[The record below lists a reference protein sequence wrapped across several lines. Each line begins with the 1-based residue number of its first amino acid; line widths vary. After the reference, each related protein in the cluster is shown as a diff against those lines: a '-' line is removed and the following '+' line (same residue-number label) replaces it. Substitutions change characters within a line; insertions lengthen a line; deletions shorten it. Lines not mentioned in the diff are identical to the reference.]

1 MDGYL
6 ETGEI
11 VSCHG
16 IRGEVKV
23 YPWADSPDFLL
34 RFRELKIGEALYSVE
49 RSRVQGTCVLLKLRG
64 IDSIEAASP
73 LIHKT
78 VYFAK
83 AGVKPDKGYFIAD
96 LIGLRVFSE
105 EKEIGRIE
113 DVLQYPGNDVLLV
126 RGEKE
131 YLVPFVP
138 AFVHKVDL
146 EQGRADISL
155 LEGMASDEN

>member
-23 YPWADSPDFLL
+23 YPWADSPEFLL
-34 RFRELKIGEALYSVE
+34 RFREFKIGENLYSVE

-78 VYFAK
+78 VSFAK

-105 EKEIGRIE
+105 EKEIGRIKE
-113 DVLQYPGNDVLLV
+113 VLQYPGNDVLLV
-126 RGEKE
+126 QGEKE
-131 YLVPFVP
+131 YLIPFVP
-138 AFVHKVDL
+138 AFVHAVDL
-146 EQGRADISL
+146 DLGRADVSL
-155 LEGMASDEN
+155 LEGMANDEN